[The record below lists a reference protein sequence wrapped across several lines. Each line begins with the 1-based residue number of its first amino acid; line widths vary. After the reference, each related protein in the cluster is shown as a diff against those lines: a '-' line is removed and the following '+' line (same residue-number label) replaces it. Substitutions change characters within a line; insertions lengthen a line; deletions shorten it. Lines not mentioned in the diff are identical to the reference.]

1 MSAVPK
7 LRFPE
12 FDGGY
17 KKIPL
22 KSIAKIYDGTHQTPK
37 YVDSGIPF
45 FSVEQVTSGNFEKT
59 RFIAEEVYEK
69 ECRRVK
75 IEQGDILMTRI
86 GDIGSI
92 KYIDWAPKASFY
104 VSLALLK
111 ISKDCSSNYLSHY
124 MRTAFF
130 QAETWR
136 RTIHVAFPK
145 KINLGEIG
153 ECNVAFPSLPEQ
165 QKIASFL
172 SSVDK
177 KIDLLR
183 QKKDAL
189 EIYKKGLMQKIF
201 SQEIRFKQDDGSDF
215 PDWEEV
221 ALGDYSSFLITNSLS
236 RSDLDTDGVVQNIH
250 YGDIHTRFSCQYD
263 QCSEATPYISD
274 TKIAAKLHKRN
285 QLQRGDIVIADASE
299 DYADIGKAIEIVR
312 ISDTPLFAGLH
323 TIAMRPGSNKFAV
336 GFGSYLFQSA
346 EVRRQIHR
354 LAQGAKILGLSKGNI
369 QRLTVR
375 LPCVDEQKKIAEF
388 ISALDRQSNRLVH
401 IIEHIETFKKGLLQ
415 QMFV

>member
-12 FDGGY
+12 FDGEW
-17 KKIPL
+17 KKILL
-22 KSIAKIYDGTHQTPK
+22 KNIAKIYDGTHQTPK
-37 YVDSGIPF
+37 YVESGIPF
-45 FSVEQVTSGNFEKT
+45 FSVEHITSGNFEKT

-75 IEQGDILMTRI
+75 IEQGDVLMTRI
-86 GDIGSI
+86 GDIGSV
-92 KYIDWAPKASFY
+92 KYIDWTPKASFY

-111 ISKDCSSNYLSHY
+111 FSKELSSNYLSHY

-130 QAETWR
+130 QAEIWR

-153 ECNVAFPSLPEQ
+153 ACYVALPSLPEQ

-189 EIYKKGLMQKIF
+189 ELYKKGLMQKIF

-215 PDWEEV
+215 PEWEEV
-221 ALGDYSSFLITNSLS
+221 ALGDVAKVTTGTGNREDSQEAGQYIFFDRSTDMRWSDRYEFDQEAIIVAGEGKSFPPRYFVGKFGLHQRAYAIYDFKEASAKFLFYMVYLRRNFFLKMSVGSTMPSLRMNAFTEFPISLPCPPEQQKIASFLSAI
-236 RSDLDTDGVVQNIH
+236 
-250 YGDIHTRFSCQYD
+250 
-263 QCSEATPYISD
+263 D
-274 TKIAAKLHKRN
+274 TKIQN
-285 QLQRGDIVIADASE
+285 TSSQ
-299 DYADIGKAIEIVR
+299 IEQ
-312 ISDTPLFAGLH
+312 
-323 TIAMRPGSNKFAV
+323 M
-336 GFGSYLFQSA
+336 
-346 EVRRQIHR
+346 
-354 LAQGAKILGLSKGNI
+354 
-369 QRLTVR
+369 
-375 LPCVDEQKKIAEF
+375 
-388 ISALDRQSNRLVH
+388 
-401 IIEHIETFKKGLLQ
+401 ETFKKGLLQ